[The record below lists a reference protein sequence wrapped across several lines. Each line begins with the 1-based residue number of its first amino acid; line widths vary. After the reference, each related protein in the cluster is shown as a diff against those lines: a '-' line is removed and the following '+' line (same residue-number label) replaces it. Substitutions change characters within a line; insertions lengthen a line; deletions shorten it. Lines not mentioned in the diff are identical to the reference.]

1 MLELTSGNELPCLW
15 GARCTTS
22 WNALNSLPWY
32 TNSKANS
39 LPIPVLLL
47 KTPVLQHQTPA
58 LGLSPAQSI
67 PHLISSLNLDWTS
80 LPSVR
85 RREAHTPSSTP
96 CLEITGQTHLAWPNQ
111 SVVLVSHSPAD
122 LKLDHLGWSQR
133 WSQWVAKAPTSSA
146 RRATHYR
153 CLRNF

>member
-15 GARCTTS
+15 GTRCTTN

-80 LPSVR
+80 LPSSQEKR
-85 RREAHTPSSTP
+85 GP
-96 CLEITGQTHLAWPNQ
+96 CSKLNTMSWNHRPDPFGLAKSVSCVGLPFTSRPKAGSPWLEPTMK
-111 SVVLVSHSPAD
+111 SVSGKSPHI
-122 LKLDHLGWSQR
+122 LS
-133 WSQWVAKAPTSSA
+133 
-146 RRATHYR
+146 
-153 CLRNF
+153 